1 MVFYNLS
8 LIQPEATVVIPYVPN
23 LSEETIKMGH
33 MSNIR
38 VVCCTNDT
46 LSARLVKFKPKTDKI
61 NKEIV
66 YSSPCMCSK
75 SYIGETGRTLE
86 IRLNEHKNSIRK
98 GEITSKLVEHALNE
112 DHIFEWDK
120 ASVLARE
127 SKWKARK
134 VHEAALIYMGGDQVV
149 SAPSMDIDP
158 IWRQVMDD
166 YNKIFKPLA
175 VNISNI
181 NLRCS
186 AHLKAKEGT
195 KEVAPTQQRCQTLR
209 SYTHRSPPAPMKT

>member
-1 MVFYNLS
+1 
-8 LIQPEATVVIPYVPN
+8 
-23 LSEETIKMGH
+23 
-33 MSNIR
+33 
-38 VVCCTNDT
+38 
-46 LSARLVKFKPKTDKI
+46 
-61 NKEIV
+61 
-66 YSSPCMCSK
+66 MCGK
-75 SYIGETGRTLE
+75 SYIGETGRTLD

-98 GEITSKLVEHALNE
+98 GEITTSKLVEHAFNE

-134 VHEAALIYMGGDQVV
+134 FHEAALIYMDGDEVV

-158 IWRQVMDD
+158 IWRPVLDD
-166 YNKIFKPLA
+166 YNKIFTPLA

-186 AHLKAKEGT
+186 ARLKA
-195 KEVAPTQQRCQTLR
+195 
-209 SYTHRSPPAPMKT
+209 